1 MNERLR
7 ALAWTIAER
16 LLPEWEVERFRSLP
30 FDDMGFGFDPFGM
43 ERESTVL
50 AYIAA
55 AWAYDN
61 WFRVRSFGHENVP
74 LEGRALIAPNHSGLL
89 PLDAMMIAVDLIKRL
104 PRPRLMRAVVDHF
117 VANTPFV
124 NTFMYRA
131 GQIIGNRR
139 NFEKLLERDHLV
151 TVFPE
156 GAKGTGKL
164 FRERYVLRRFNVGF
178 IELALRY
185 RAPIV
190 PAAVIGAEEQA
201 PILFDLKPLARLF
214 KLPYFPITPTFP
226 LLGPLGLVPYPVRY
240 HITYGEPFRFYE
252 EYPPEAADEPE
263 TVRMLATK
271 VRLAVQ
277 DLIDVGLREYG
288 LFALGGD
295 AQWEDEKEGV
305 S

>member
-1 MNERLR
+1 MNPRLR
-7 ALAWTIAER
+7 ALAWTVVER
-16 LLPEWEVERFRSLP
+16 LLPEWEVERIRSIP
-30 FDDMGFGFDPFGM
+30 FEDMGFGYDPFGM
-43 ERESTVL
+43 ELESAAL
-50 AYIAA
+50 AYCGA

-61 WFRVRSFGHENVP
+61 WFRVRSSGHEHIP
-74 LEGRALIAPNHSGLL
+74 LEGRALITPNHSGLL
-89 PLDAMMIAVDLIKRL
+89 PLDAMMIAIDLVKRL
-104 PRPRLMRAVVDHF
+104 RKPRLMRAVVDHF
-117 VANTPFV
+117 VARTPFV

-156 GAKGTGKL
+156 GARGTGKL
-164 FRERYVLRRFNVGF
+164 FRQRYDLRRFNVGF

-201 PILFDLKPLARLF
+201 PILYDVKPLARLL

-226 LLGPLGLVPYPVRY
+226 WLGPLGLVPYPVRY
-240 HITYGEPFRFYE
+240 HITYGEPFHFHE
-252 EYPPEAADEPE
+252 EYPPSAADEPE
-263 TVRMLATK
+263 TVRMLAAK
-271 VRLAVQ
+271 VRLRVQ
-277 DLIDVGLREYG
+277 ELVDAGLREYG

-295 AQWEDEKEGV
+295 THWEDEKEAV